1 MCYSFVPQLL
11 QENHFQIGNLTFW
24 RSREVPPGSYL
35 LLLTVLPNIFI
46 SFPLIVSY
54 GWRSLKCSCEQCYL
68 STCLDCHYIT
78 NHHIN
83 AMTIMSMSKKHKKG
97 TRCLKKSWV
106 LPNWAF
112 GDPASS
118 WEEILMICVTNLEML
133 NSVKLSLLRHPV
145 NTSAGIR
152 LPFLELG
159 ADRGRHGEVEPS
171 KIWSLKRFN
180 YCIDAVK

>member
-97 TRCLKKSWV
+97 TRCLRKKPS
-106 LPNWAF
+106 F
-112 GDPASS
+112 
-118 WEEILMICVTNLEML
+118 T
-133 NSVKLSLLRHPV
+133 KLSFWRSCFQLGR
-145 NTSAGIR
+145 NTHDMCDKSGNAQFGKTQFIET
-152 LPFLELG
+152 PCKYLG
-159 ADRGRHGEVEPS
+159 GHQTSFSWAWRWPGKTWRGRA
-171 KIWSLKRFN
+171 K
-180 YCIDAVK
+180 